1 MPEDPPTISLW
12 ERVALHLLPACLMT
26 FMVATHRLDIQ
37 KGICWEAYVIW
48 ASVMLSRA
56 ILQAAYFTISLPAES
71 YVPEFGKP
79 VIEGILPIVGETLDI
94 FKDWMF
100 VGIAVHTQT
109 LLGCMF
115 AYAGL
120 VILLLSNVWL
130 LWYHAEASASYL
142 LPVHAACKT
151 TKEPFFVKHTSPA
164 KLAIALTED
173 LPQAVM
179 QSAFV
184 VFFGGSPTQFLFIG
198 VSLTKIILCF
208 SLRAVALEREN
219 RHGESWLASVDY
231 YNKKIAVSRFF
242 LGDTDEWVLKEK

>member
-1 MPEDPPTISLW
+1 
-12 ERVALHLLPACLMT
+12 MT

-115 AYAGL
+115 CVRWTGDTAALECLAALVPRRSLGKLFASCARRLQDNKGALLREAYIASKAGHCTYRRFAP
-120 VILLLSNVWL
+120 SC
-130 LWYHAEASASYL
+130 YA
-142 LPVHAACKT
+142 
-151 TKEPFFVKHTSPA
+151 
-164 KLAIALTED
+164 
-173 LPQAVM
+173 
-179 QSAFV
+179 
-184 VFFGGSPTQFLFIG
+184 
-198 VSLTKIILCF
+198 VSLCSFL
-208 SLRAVALEREN
+208 SVAVRPSFCLSGSA
-219 RHGESWLASVDY
+219 
-231 YNKKIAVSRFF
+231 
-242 LGDTDEWVLKEK
+242 